1 MIECN
6 VDRINCRF
14 GPYFCQ
20 PVIAGLGDD
29 DKPFIC
35 TMDSIGAKELAK
47 DFVVAGTSS
56 ESLYGACE
64 AMFKPDMEPEE
75 LFETVS
81 QALLASVDR
90 DCLAGWGG
98 HVYVV
103 EVFTYSIL
111 VGQEGIGYRRIR
123 KRWGGVL
130 MMAFGKT
137 HTPLRNLLLH
147 HHRHTPPVSPPQC
160 FPSPHH
166 LTTTTTPSKNNP
178 NNSPAPTTTTTTLRC
193 RRSHASSSPS
203 SSSNLSSS
211 SSLTTSPSPSP
222 SPTTTAAD
230 DRCPFGSIFV
240 YDLPSAFN
248 LDIANDCHNLNPWN
262 SRCHSL
268 SNHGFGPSANAALSR
283 VLPAELSRLW
293 YWTDQFSSELIFHRR
308 ILRHRCRT
316 SNPGSAT
323 AFYIPFYAGLAVGR
337 YLWADH
343 QGSVA
348 DRDRDCD
355 ELLQWI
361 RGHGDQFN
369 RSRGWDHFITMGR
382 ITWDFRRSKENEWG
396 SHCIYSHGMEN
407 VTRLLIERNPWD
419 YFDVAV
425 PYPTGFHPER
435 DADVIRWQAL
445 VRSRQRKTLFCFA
458 GASRGVIKNDF
469 RGTLL
474 SQCRDALGA
483 CRVVDCAG
491 NRCANGT
498 SEVLETFLDSRFCLQ
513 PRGDSF
519 TRRSIF
525 DCMVAGAIPVFF
537 WRRTAYLQYEWFL
550 PGEPESYS
558 VFIHRDKVKNGT
570 SIKEVLEGYGDD
582 NVNVMREKVIEYI
595 PRLVYAKPDQGLES
609 IRDAFD
615 IAIDG
620 VLQRMRTHKEMRYK
634 FD

>member
-1 MIECN
+1 MVN
-6 VDRINCRF
+6 
-14 GPYFCQ
+14 
-20 PVIAGLGDD
+20 L
-29 DKPFIC
+29 
-35 TMDSIGAKELAK
+35 
-47 DFVVAGTSS
+47 TSS
-56 ESLYGACE
+56 SSL
-64 AMFKPDMEPEE
+64 EE
-75 LFETVS
+75 LGFAWISFVEQEIFLGNFPDLYINLNLAVLDLVCRSIVRVKHELRPCTYTYITSRSLNERFCDRTIFTCTSPCSVPEPKQLPSSKSVPPLFPLPLSHTLTQDTDTHSSPQSPPPSPPAHTTSLSTSMLPLSSSPDHHHHHHHALKKQPKQLACSDHHHHPHHPAVS
-81 QALLASVDR
+81 SISCLIVSV
-90 DCLAGWGG
+90 
-98 HVYVV
+98 
-103 EVFTYSIL
+103 
-111 VGQEGIGYRRIR
+111 
-123 KRWGGVL
+123 
-130 MMAFGKT
+130 
-137 HTPLRNLLLH
+137 LLLQ
-147 HHRHTPPVSPPQC
+147 SLLLL
-160 FPSPHH
+160 FYHH
-166 LTTTTTPSKNNP
+166 LPFSLSHHGHHL
-178 NNSPAPTTTTTTLRC
+178 SP
-193 RRSHASSSPS
+193 SSSPS
-203 SSSNLSSS
+203 N
-211 SSLTTSPSPSP
+211 
-222 SPTTTAAD
+222 TTAAAD
-230 DRCPFGSIFV
+230 DQCPFGSIFI

-248 LDIANDCHNLNPWN
+248 VDLANDCHNLNPWN

-268 SNHGFGPSANAALSR
+268 SNHGFGPSANAALSGT
-283 VLPAELSRLW
+283 LPAELSRLW

-316 SNPGSAT
+316 LDAASAT

-355 ELLQWI
+355 QMLRWI
-361 RGHGDQFN
+361 RGHSDQFN
-369 RSRGWDHFITMGR
+369 RSRGWDHFMTMGR

-396 SHCIYSHGMEN
+396 SRCIYSHGMEN

-419 YFDVAV
+419 YFDIGV

-435 DADVIRWQAL
+435 DADVIRWQDF
-445 VRSRQRKTLFCFA
+445 VRSRKRKTLFCFA

-474 SQCRDALGA
+474 SQCRDGLGA

-558 VFIHRDKVKNGT
+558 VFIHRDRVKNGT
-570 SIKEVLEGYGDD
+570 SIKEVLEGYSDEK
-582 NVNVMREKVIEYI
+582 VKAMREKVIEHI
-595 PRLVYAKPDQGLES
+595 PRLVYANPDMGLDG
-609 IRDAFD
+609 IRDAFN

-620 VLQRMRTHKEMRYK
+620 VLKRMIKHKEMGYR